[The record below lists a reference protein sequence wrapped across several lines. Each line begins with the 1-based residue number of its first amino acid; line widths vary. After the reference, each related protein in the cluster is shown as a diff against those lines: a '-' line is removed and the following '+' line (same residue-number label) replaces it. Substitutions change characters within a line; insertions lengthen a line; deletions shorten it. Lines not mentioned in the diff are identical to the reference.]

1 MATRRK
7 GGANNEPLAEMKI
20 SDLETIRIM
29 SDPLRLRV
37 IQAMSADVDESWTV
51 KRLAAALGLPATKL
65 YYHINL
71 LEKHGLVRVTGTGMV
86 SGIVESRYAITAR
99 RFGIAHSVFGSES
112 EDGGNAIAGLLTSIL
127 DTTRDEILT
136 NVAKGTIVSS
146 EGEPDSP
153 RRLTIGKTIARLSVA
168 RAIEFRQQVE
178 ALLKAFDDDH
188 EPDGISLATL
198 VAIYP
203 VES

>member
-86 SGIVESRYAITAR
+86 
-99 RFGIAHSVFGSES
+99 
-112 EDGGNAIAGLLTSIL
+112 
-127 DTTRDEILT
+127 
-136 NVAKGTIVSS
+136 
-146 EGEPDSP
+146 
-153 RRLTIGKTIARLSVA
+153 
-168 RAIEFRQQVE
+168 
-178 ALLKAFDDDH
+178 
-188 EPDGISLATL
+188 
-198 VAIYP
+198 
-203 VES
+203 